1 MISSTIDLSPE
12 SISSRFPSLS
22 EKQLP
27 ASVAETAQRVL
38 FATVKWAKS
47 LPAFGSLTALDQLTL
62 LESGWPELFLLS
74 AFQWSF
80 SLDKCPLFV
89 PSETN
94 CDLIHQLIQIFEHF
108 KSANL
113 DQAEIGCLKAIVL
126 FRPETRGLGDP
137 QQVLNLQDQSQL
149 MLAQHVSRTMPSN
162 PARFGRLL
170 LLIPILNPNPL
181 KLEQIYFADQKGG
194 MRKLIT
200 EIIKS

>member
-12 SISSRFPSLS
+12 SVSSRFQSLT

-27 ASVAETAQRVL
+27 TSVAETAQRVL

-80 SLDKCPLFV
+80 SLDKCPLFS

-126 FRPETRGLGDP
+126 FRPEIRGLGDP

-162 PARFGRLL
+162 PTRFGRLL
-170 LLIPILNPNPL
+170 LLLPILNPNPL
-181 KLEQIYFADQKGG
+181 KLEQIYFSDQKGG